1 MATAG
6 STSNDN
12 FLRSPP
18 GEPQGESLDADMA
31 ALAACVGVGG
41 SQKAVFRL
49 RNMRLRGIEL
59 NAELYGAGMR
69 ACARSGDT
77 GRALFLMNEASK
89 RGARLLPA
97 DIAGTMRIFSKQA
110 AGWRHAL
117 TLYEAF
123 LELSLQQAR
132 RFSETGDDGAGSLPD
147 DTTNDAGPLLGQR
160 RNLHLL
166 LSEIAPGWEVV
177 CQAALEA
184 CTSGGQWE
192 RALDILS
199 DLRAGGDG
207 TNLSKAAYDEAIEVC
222 GNGKAWDMV
231 LLLVAELSSDEV
243 PISPSTFE
251 TALKGC
257 AATGAWSWA
266 LSLLRSMSLS
276 IDAANGV
283 ALNAAHYIDA
293 LRSCAQVVDKPGGHH
308 AKLAAKAALELL
320 QDVRETG
327 WLIGR
332 QGEKAYM
339 YALKACTAAQD
350 AWSALALLDSAQDD
364 GVPRTVA
371 LRTGAM
377 QACSG
382 AGEWR
387 AALSILD
394 DMQAEGLRPESTAY
408 VAAMEAC
415 ARGGV
420 MDLALELLDRVLQD
434 HPGDI
439 ATITAGYRGAI
450 RATANGGQWEEA
462 TSLLQRMRQDSMAVV
477 KSEDYNAALLAC
489 VRAQQPVAALTLLG
503 DMSLEAKSCRADE
516 TSYILT
522 MRSFGREGRWR
533 TVIDLMKSLQEEAG
547 LTPTVSSYNV
557 VVEALAKAGE
567 WRKALD
573 VLAEMK
579 ENGVRPT
586 EFTYSRCMAACEK
599 CGEVEQVLALLADL
613 KKQEDIVPDS
623 YVFNIAMIA
632 CSKAGRLDDVLGI
645 LQEMREMSASSGPYL
660 ANYNIAI
667 GSCARARNWARM
679 LEEFDRLRREDIEPE
694 ESTFVAPLDACGR
707 SGNLS
712 MALELLG
719 RMREY
724 GVKPGVVTF
733 GSAVAAACRAGEAAS
748 ASLLLDE
755 MIAAG
760 SPPNERTYGIAA
772 LACREGANADAAVD
786 LLRRQKKQ
794 GLPPDALVLSC
805 AVQACSNA
813 GDMQR
818 GLELI
823 TEMKA
828 AGFVPDR
835 AFYTSII
842 CGINASFAAVVSRTG
857 RTRGGG
863 QDAKEE

>member
-1 MATAG
+1 MMGAT
-6 STSNDN
+6 
-12 FLRSPP
+12 R
-18 GEPQGESLDADMA
+18 GECFDADMA
-31 ALAACVGVGG
+31 ALAACVGVDGG
-41 SQKAVFRL
+41 SEQAVFHL
-49 RNMRLRGIEL
+49 RNRRVRGLEL
-59 NAELYGAGMR
+59 DADLYGAGVR
-69 ACARSGDT
+69 ACACNGDT
-77 GRALFLMNEASK
+77 RRALFLLKEASK
-89 RGARLLPA
+89 RGAPLLPA
-97 DIAGTMRIFSKQA
+97 DVAGIMRIVSKQA
-110 AGWRHAL
+110 TGWRQAL
-117 TLYEAF
+117 ALYEGF
-123 LELSLQQAR
+123 LELSLENAR
-132 RFSETGDDGAGSLPD
+132 RASETADDGYAGSFPE
-147 DTTNDAGPLLGQR
+147 DAASDAAVPLLGHGR
-160 RNLHLL
+160 YLHR
-166 LSEIAPGWEVV
+166 LSDIAPGWAVV

-192 RALDILS
+192 RALDILGI
-199 DLRAGGDG
+199 LRAGGDG
-207 TNLSKAAYDEAIEVC
+207 TELSKAAYDEAIEVC
-222 GNGKAWDMV
+222 GNGRAWDMV

-243 PISPSTFE
+243 PMSPSTFE

-266 LSLLRSMSLS
+266 LSLLRSMSLPT
-276 IDAANGV
+276 DAANGV

-293 LRSCAQVVDKPGGHH
+293 LRSCAQVVDKPGGRH

-320 QDVRETG
+320 QDGREIG
-327 WLIGR
+327 WLVGR
-332 QGEKAYM
+332 QGEEAYR
-339 YALKACTAAQD
+339 YALQACTTAQD

-364 GVPRTVA
+364 SVPRTVA

-394 DMQAEGLRPESTAY
+394 DMQVEGLRPESAAY

-420 MDLALELLDRVLQD
+420 MDLAFELLDRVLQD
-434 HPGDI
+434 HQGDK
-439 ATITAGYRGAI
+439 ATITASYRGAI

-462 TSLLQRMRQDSMAVV
+462 VSLLQRMRQDSMAVV
-477 KSEDYNAALLAC
+477 EAEDYNAAILAC
-489 VRAQQPVAALTLLG
+489 VRAQQSVAALTLLG
-503 DMSLEAKSCRADE
+503 DMSVEVESCRASE
-516 TSYILT
+516 TSYILV
-522 MRSFGREGRWR
+522 MRAFGREGRWR

-547 LTPTVSSYNV
+547 LKPTVSSYNV

-567 WRKALD
+567 WTKALD
-573 VLAEMK
+573 VLTEMK

-599 CGEVEQVLALLADL
+599 CGEVEQTLTLLADL

-623 YVFNIAMIA
+623 YIFNVAMIA

-645 LQEMREMSASSGPYL
+645 LQEMREMSACRGPNL

-667 GSCARARNWARM
+667 GSCARARDWTRM
-679 LEEFDRLRREDIEPE
+679 LEEFDRLRLEDIEPE
-694 ESTFVAPLDACGR
+694 ESTFFVPLDACGR
-707 SGNLS
+707 SGDLS
-712 MALELLG
+712 MALELFG

-733 GSAVAAACRAGEAAS
+733 GSAVAAACRAGEATS
-748 ASLLLDE
+748 AALLLDE
-755 MIAAG
+755 MTAAG
-760 SPPNERTYGIAA
+760 HPPNERTYGVAA

-786 LLRRQKKQ
+786 LLRRRQKQ

-813 GDMQR
+813 GHMQR

-835 AFYTSII
+835 AFYNSII
-842 CGINASFAAVVSRTG
+842 CGINASFAAVINRTE
-857 RTRGGG
+857 RLGGG
-863 QDAKEE
+863 G